1 MISEN
6 IRKLKWYYDSADKDN
21 IGRDFI
27 RPCINECTHYRRGT
41 GFFSSQSLR
50 MYAGAISN
58 IVRDDIKIEILCSPV
73 IDDKKLLNTLDKNLD
88 EQKRLDV
95 IQFYQ
100 ERIIQMAADYEKNID
115 EKDYL
120 RAKLLSYLI
129 ANDNLRIKIAVKKGK
144 NWPDPWPSEEEIDS
158 HSELY
163 HQKRGYFRFD
173 DNHIL
178 AFNGSFNESKNG
190 LENSGEEVTVYKSWI
205 DDEKNKVNTLIRKID
220 DAWEEKNKNLWIRP
234 ISKELID
241 EIKQKSPSQRPVFV
255 NKLDD
260 DPVDDKYAEFSLR
273 KYQRKAIEKW
283 EENNNVGMFEMATG
297 SGKTRT
303 AIAIIKVFSKKNPKG
318 FKIIDVPKISLARQW
333 ERELSK
339 FGLNSIGLYT
349 SQKWENK
356 LDKLLFDLRMNH
368 IQSELPCLVTVSNT
382 FKSKKFQSILEEINS
397 FGNKNNLIVIDE
409 CHHFNKKKTIKYLP
423 DYFNHRVGLSATLYD
438 RYIFNENGEED
449 ETKKFLN
456 QYFEKITISY
466 GLDKAID
473 EKNLVPYYYKVI
485 PITLDDFEIDD
496 LENVSKEIDKEFAKN
511 IDKIESGE
519 SSESLQFLYAKRS
532 SILASAKD
540 KQIKL
545 EKLIR
550 DIRPIRKSLIYCGAT
565 MEDKES
571 STVFERQID
580 AVQNMLYEKFSI
592 KSSRITAD
600 ESPKERDSILET
612 FKKGQIDALVS
623 IRVLDEGIDLPIC
636 DQAIILSSDKS
647 DRQFI
652 QRRGRV
658 LRRSDETGKTH
669 ATIYDF
675 VIMNG
680 SRESE
685 YLQKQIDD
693 EMFRVKEF
701 ASLAKNKDDLVN
713 TYNLLNGVS
722 END

>member
-1 MISEN
+1 M
-6 IRKLKWYYDSADKDN
+6 
-21 IGRDFI
+21 
-27 RPCINECTHYRRGT
+27 
-41 GFFSSQSLR
+41 
-50 MYAGAISN
+50 
-58 IVRDDIKIEILCSPV
+58 
-73 IDDKKLLNTLDKNLD
+73 
-88 EQKRLDV
+88 
-95 IQFYQ
+95 
-100 ERIIQMAADYEKNID
+100 
-115 EKDYL
+115 
-120 RAKLLSYLI
+120 
-129 ANDNLRIKIAVKKGK
+129 
-144 NWPDPWPSEEEIDS
+144 
-158 HSELY
+158 
-163 HQKRGYFRFD
+163 
-173 DNHIL
+173 
-178 AFNGSFNESKNG
+178 
-190 LENSGEEVTVYKSWI
+190 
-205 DDEKNKVNTLIRKID
+205 
-220 DAWEEKNKNLWIRP
+220 
-234 ISKELID
+234 
-241 EIKQKSPSQRPVFV
+241 
-255 NKLDD
+255 
-260 DPVDDKYAEFSLR
+260 
-273 KYQRKAIEKW
+273 
-283 EENNNVGMFEMATG
+283 
-297 SGKTRT
+297 
-303 AIAIIKVFSKKNPKG
+303 
-318 FKIIDVPKISLARQW
+318 
-333 ERELSK
+333 
-339 FGLNSIGLYT
+339 
-349 SQKWENK
+349 
-356 LDKLLFDLRMNH
+356 
-368 IQSELPCLVTVSNT
+368 QSELPCLVTVSNT
-382 FKSKKFQSILEEINS
+382 FKSNKFQSILEEISS

-423 DYFNHRVGLSATLYD
+423 DHFNHRVGLSATLYD
-438 RYIFNENGEED
+438 RYIFDENGEED

-545 EKLIR
+545 EKLIN
-550 DIRPIRKSLIYCGAT
+550 DIRPISKSLIYCGAT

-580 AVQNMLYEKFSI
+580 VVQQMLYEKFSI

-623 IRVLDEGIDLPIC
+623 IRVLDEGIDLPVC

-658 LRRSDETGKTH
+658 LRRSDDTGKTH

-680 SRESE
+680 TRASE
-685 YLQKQIDD
+685 YLQKQIND

-701 ASLAKNKDDLVN
+701 ASLAKNKDDLIN
-713 TYNLLNGVS
+713 TYNLLSGVS